1 MTPLSIS
8 SSLPRQRL
16 IDTAREVAAKDGPF
30 NEVVTRQADSFV
42 KRLEGFE
49 GDDYAQIRANV
60 NRAEQTASH
69 RVDNMGFVTN
79 VSGIGG
85 MVAMAGSLL
94 AAGFAPRGL
103 TLAVGLGGMAGMLT
117 NHWANTEL
125 KEAQQDLSQAR
136 LMGRELQQIAEHSQ
150 R

>member
-1 MTPLSIS
+1 
-8 SSLPRQRL
+8 
-16 IDTAREVAAKDGPF
+16 
-30 NEVVTRQADSFV
+30 
-42 KRLEGFE
+42 
-49 GDDYAQIRANV
+49 
-60 NRAEQTASH
+60 
-69 RVDNMGFVTN
+69 MGFVTN